1 MPRSARVTTLLLFLA
16 WSVPAAADTDPAV
29 AFNTH
34 CRTCH
39 SSRPG
44 DHRLGPSLAGIF
56 GAKAGTAKEYR
67 GYSGAL
73 SGLTW
78 DEATLDRFIA
88 DPASLATS
96 TNMIYPPVADA
107 SERAKIITFLKS
119 ISAR

>member
-1 MPRSARVTTLLLFLA
+1 MPRHVLAAALSLA
-16 WSVPAAADTDPAV
+16 WSASAAAAGADPAI
-29 AFNTH
+29 AFNSH

-39 SSRPG
+39 SSRPN
-44 DHRLGPSLAGIF
+44 DHRLGPSLANVF
-56 GAKAGTAKEYR
+56 GSKAGTAIGYR

-78 DEATLDRFIA
+78 DEATLDRFIS

-96 TNMIYPPVADA
+96 TNMIYPPVRDA
-107 SERAKIITFLKS
+107 GVRAQIIAFLKS